1 MAFLPG
7 NRGIWAIW
15 PQKFK
20 IPFGPPRH
28 DRRVLHIPCPLL
40 GKTPG
45 AGEGLLPPAEPVHRR
60 GGKKDLRR
68 TPVPAGAKK
77 TPAALD
83 FSGAG

>member
-28 DRRVLHIPCPLL
+28 DRWVLHTLCPLL

-45 AGEGLLPPAEPVHRR
+45 AGEGLLPPLGRFTGVGEKRPQ
-60 GGKKDLRR
+60 
-68 TPVPAGAKK
+68 AG
-77 TPAALD
+77 P
-83 FSGAG
+83 GAGGGEKNPGGA